1 MKKASITVFSLCLA
15 SVSVFFLWELV
26 LKPEPPKMVFVT
38 AKLDNGCEFHEST
51 FALEVYET
59 GATSV
64 FKGGIAQITARSDQR
79 IRLVTNPVFKNVRY
93 DGDLEPVAPYVT
105 LKSYCNVPERMINVF
120 KSMNETFSTK

>member
-1 MKKASITVFSLCLA
+1 MKKASITITIICLA
-15 SVSVFFLWELV
+15 SVSAFYLWELV

-38 AKLDNGCEFHEST
+38 AKLENGCEFHEST
-51 FALEVYET
+51 FAVEVYET

-64 FKGGIAQITARSDQR
+64 FKGGIAQITASSDQR
-79 IRLVTNPVFKNVRY
+79 IRLVTNPAFKDVRY

-105 LKSYCNVPERMINVF
+105 LKSYCNVPERMMNVF

>member
-1 MKKASITVFSLCLA
+1 
-15 SVSVFFLWELV
+15 
-26 LKPEPPKMVFVT
+26 MVFVT

-51 FALEVYET
+51 FAVEVYET

-79 IRLVTNPVFKNVRY
+79 IRLVTNPAFKDVRY

-105 LKSYCNVPERMINVF
+105 LKSYCNVPERMMNVF